1 MGKATRIKKN
11 QMYGEYCVHQD
22 CGRYQESLEQKI
34 GELEYELSQAK
45 EILRKYVNEC
55 PSKYSFED
63 IDEMA
68 EQFLGVEK

>member
-1 MGKATRIKKN
+1 MGKANRIKKN
-11 QMYGEYCVHQD
+11 QMFSEYCVHQD
-22 CGRYQESLEQKI
+22 CGRYQENLAQKI
-34 GELEYELSQAK
+34 SELEYELSQAK

-68 EQFLGVEK
+68 EQFLKEE